1 MKSAIFFFR
10 PASRSLRHT
19 KGSEGINGEVQIT
32 RISLALSGAVLAKR
46 CRFSLLLVAACT
58 NLLATARAL
67 ASWLALRTVLK
78 HFLGSMLRAEKM
90 KVVGTRK
97 PEVEFGSP
105 MPKSRLASHFKTSSS
120 VLSGLSL
127 CTMMCDQ

>member
-1 MKSAIFFFR
+1 MTRMF
-10 PASRSLRHT
+10 SR
-19 KGSEGINGEVQIT
+19 
-32 RISLALSGAVLAKR
+32 AAGAVFAR
-46 CRFSLLLVAACT
+46 RSRFSLLLVAACT
-58 NLLATARAL
+58 SLLATASAL

-78 HFLGSMLRAEKM
+78 QFLGSMFLAEKM

-105 MPKSRLASHFKTSSS
+105 MPKSSVLSHLRTSSS
-120 VLSGLSL
+120 VWNGLSL

>member
-1 MKSAIFFFR
+1 MKSEILCLT

-19 KGSEGINGEVQIT
+19 NGSDGIRGEVQMT
-32 RISLALSGAVLAKR
+32 RICAALSGAVFFNR
-46 CRFSLLLVAACT
+46 SRFSLLLEAACT
-58 NLLATARAL
+58 SLLATASAL

-78 HFLGSMLRAEKM
+78 HFLGSMFLAEKM

-105 MPKSRLASHFKTSSS
+105 MPKSNVPSHLSRSSS
-120 VLSGLSL
+120 VCRGLSL
-127 CTMMCDQ
+127 WTMMCDQ